1 MSLSLPKP
9 LLDLIEASQR
19 GDAGAFLAPMAD
31 DAMISDRHRPFFG
44 KAEIARWSDEE
55 FIGRKVAIEEV
66 TSVKDH
72 HGDLIV
78 NAWVSGSYATAPG
91 HDRIELAFYVVIRG
105 EKIVKIVILP
115 AWGQGQE
122 RQAA

>member
-9 LLDLIEASQR
+9 VLDLIEASR
-19 GDAGAFLAPMAD
+19 SADAAAFLEPFAD

-44 KAEIARWSDEE
+44 KAEIARWSGEE

-66 TSVKDH
+66 THVKDH

-78 NAWVSGSYATAPG
+78 NAWVSSAYAATPG
-91 HDRIELAFYVVIRG
+91 DERVELSFYVVVRG

-115 AWGQGQE
+115 ALGQGQE